1 MSTDPMPDDPRI
13 SAAWTNLIGSAV
25 RTGQIRIVD
34 DRPTDPIDL
43 DAVQARN
50 HAAHDHVAKLCR
62 GEEDWTMLR
71 IPAQPERDSD
81 LVISAALADVPGLLA
96 EVRRLRGDLV
106 VLGADRD
113 ILDQKDSAHEGELGD
128 LRAKLSA
135 ADAEVDELRRVA
147 DAARRWVASISMA
160 ETTAEA
166 DLVLAL
172 NALDGEKAVWVR
184 DEH

>member
-1 MSTDPMPDDPRI
+1 MS
-13 SAAWTNLIGSAV
+13 
-25 RTGQIRIVD
+25 
-34 DRPTDPIDL
+34 TDPIDL
-43 DAVQARN
+43 DAAEARN
-50 HAAHDHVAKLCR
+50 NAAHDHVAKLCR
-62 GEEDWTMLR
+62 GEEDWTMR

-81 LVISAALADVPGLLA
+81 LVISAALADVPGLVA

-113 ILDQKDSAHEGELGD
+113 ILVQKDSAHEGELGD

-135 ADAEVDELRRVA
+135 ADVEVDELRRVA
-147 DAARRWVASISMA
+147 DAARRWLASISFT
-160 ETTAEA
+160 ETAAEA

>member
-1 MSTDPMPDDPRI
+1 MS
-13 SAAWTNLIGSAV
+13 
-25 RTGQIRIVD
+25 
-34 DRPTDPIDL
+34 TDPIDL
-43 DAVQARN
+43 DAVQARADQ
-50 HAAHDHVAKLCR
+50 HAKLQQNT
-62 GEEDWTMLR
+62 G
-71 IPAQPERDSD
+71 RDITLTETVAAFLSAD
-81 LVISAALADVPGLLA
+81 DVLALVA

>member
-1 MSTDPMPDDPRI
+1 MSTDP
-13 SAAWTNLIGSAV
+13 V
-25 RTGQIRIVD
+25 
-34 DRPTDPIDL
+34 DL
-43 DAVQARN
+43 DAIERI
-50 HAAHDHVAKLCR
+50 AAGSHDPVMALQTR
-62 GEEDWTMLR
+62 
-71 IPAQPERDSD
+71 A
-81 LVISAALADVPGLLA
+81 LVA
-96 EVRRLRGDLV
+96 EVRRLRGELV

-147 DAARRWVASISMA
+147 DAARRWLASISMT

-184 DEH
+184 EEDDEPETPGSRDDREPPYHFGEMEPR